1 MKRIV
6 LSLLIVLGVFTG
18 ATAQKANMDARKLQ
32 LALFAISNLY
42 VDSTSETKLVEDAI
56 VGMLDKLDPH
66 SNYMDPEE
74 TKEMTE
80 PFEGNFDGIVCD
92 ELTYYNCTITGKL
105 ALYGKATFINCTFEN
120 DMANQYSI
128 WTWGGTEV
136 QFEGCTCNT
145 KGQAN
150 M

>member
-74 TKEMTE
+74 TKEMTGA
-80 PFEGNFDGIVCD
+80 FTRQFRWYRHTVQYVDGYALRDSGNPRRS
-92 ELTYYNCTITGKL
+92 L
-105 ALYGKATFINCTFEN
+105 
-120 DMANQYSI
+120 
-128 WTWGGTEV
+128 
-136 QFEGCTCNT
+136 
-145 KGQAN
+145 
-150 M
+150 

>member
-56 VGMLDKLDPH
+56 DRKSTRLNSSHPNPSRMP
-66 SNYMDPEE
+66 SS
-74 TKEMTE
+74 
-80 PFEGNFDGIVCD
+80 
-92 ELTYYNCTITGKL
+92 
-105 ALYGKATFINCTFEN
+105 A
-120 DMANQYSI
+120 
-128 WTWGGTEV
+128 
-136 QFEGCTCNT
+136 
-145 KGQAN
+145 
-150 M
+150 

>member
-56 VGMLDKLDPH
+56 VGMLDTVQCVDGYALRD
-66 SNYMDPEE
+66 S
-74 TKEMTE
+74 
-80 PFEGNFDGIVCD
+80 GNPRRS
-92 ELTYYNCTITGKL
+92 L
-105 ALYGKATFINCTFEN
+105 
-120 DMANQYSI
+120 
-128 WTWGGTEV
+128 
-136 QFEGCTCNT
+136 
-145 KGQAN
+145 
-150 M
+150 

>member
-56 VGMLDKLDPH
+56 VG
-66 SNYMDPEE
+66 NYCNERP
-74 TKEMTE
+74 
-80 PFEGNFDGIVCD
+80 C
-92 ELTYYNCTITGKL
+92 
-105 ALYGKATFINCTFEN
+105 
-120 DMANQYSI
+120 
-128 WTWGGTEV
+128 
-136 QFEGCTCNT
+136 GCPIKHTDIPSEF
-145 KGQAN
+145 
-150 M
+150 

>member
-1 MKRIV
+1 MKIMKRIYLMKRIV

-56 VGMLDKLDPH
+56 VGYVWIKLDPH

-74 TKEMTE
+74 RKR
-80 PFEGNFDGIVCD
+80 
-92 ELTYYNCTITGKL
+92 
-105 ALYGKATFINCTFEN
+105 
-120 DMANQYSI
+120 
-128 WTWGGTEV
+128 
-136 QFEGCTCNT
+136 
-145 KGQAN
+145 
-150 M
+150 